1 MKTYSRTETIAR
13 MNALA
18 GANVPFL
25 FIVDY
30 AQEQSHIEPLD
41 RIDPATCLFQFPK
54 AGNTETAATALARS
68 TAARCA
74 GPIQWDITPPSPA
87 AYRHSF
93 DLVKQNLLAGNSYLT
108 NLTCRVPVT
117 TNLTLEEI
125 FLHSEALYKLWLK
138 DRFVC
143 FSPEIFVR
151 IEKGK
156 IKSFPMKG
164 TIDATLPDAEQLL
177 MQDTKEAAE
186 HATIVDLIR
195 NDLSMVSEHVEVTS
209 YRYIDRLQTNKGPI
223 LQTSSEICGTLPE
236 DYTAHLGDIIFRLLP
251 AGSITGAP
259 KPKTVEIIAQAED
272 YRRGFYTGI
281 MGHYADGQLDSAVM
295 IPQLLPLRRAA
306 RAFAGTDAGRYH
318 RLHLQKR
325 RTRTAELPLCP
336 ARRMRRHS
344 DCETRP
350 ADRHLH
356 RQHRPF
362 RRHPLVHAGTSP
374 AERNQTGSL
383 AGRRNLAGKRH
394 QTGRLAF
401 ILYRQTI
408 QCHD

>member
-54 AGNTETAATALARS
+54 AGNAGAAATALARS

-74 GPIQWDITPPSPA
+74 GPIQWDIIPPSPT

-164 TIDATLPDAEQLL
+164 TIDATL
-177 MQDTKEAAE
+177 
-186 HATIVDLIR
+186 
-195 NDLSMVSEHVEVTS
+195 
-209 YRYIDRLQTNKGPI
+209 
-223 LQTSSEICGTLPE
+223 
-236 DYTAHLGDIIFRLLP
+236 
-251 AGSITGAP
+251 
-259 KPKTVEIIAQAED
+259 
-272 YRRGFYTGI
+272 
-281 MGHYADGQLDSAVM
+281 
-295 IPQLLPLRRAA
+295 
-306 RAFAGTDAGRYH
+306 
-318 RLHLQKR
+318 
-325 RTRTAELPLCP
+325 
-336 ARRMRRHS
+336 
-344 DCETRP
+344 
-350 ADRHLH
+350 
-356 RQHRPF
+356 
-362 RRHPLVHAGTSP
+362 
-374 AERNQTGSL
+374 
-383 AGRRNLAGKRH
+383 
-394 QTGRLAF
+394 
-401 ILYRQTI
+401 
-408 QCHD
+408 

>member
-251 AGSITGAP
+251 AGSITGWC
-259 KPKTVEIIAQAED
+259 
-272 YRRGFYTGI
+272 
-281 MGHYADGQLDSAVM
+281 
-295 IPQLLPLRRAA
+295 AA
-306 RAFAGTDAGRYH
+306 A
-318 RLHLQKR
+318 
-325 RTRTAELPLCP
+325 LC
-336 ARRMRRHS
+336 MS
-344 DCETRP
+344 DCHDT
-350 ADRHLH
+350 LH
-356 RQHRPF
+356 R
-362 RRHPLVHAGTSP
+362 
-374 AERNQTGSL
+374 
-383 AGRRNLAGKRH
+383 AGKRPAPLQGRRRH
-394 QTGRLAF
+394 HRQKPVGKRIQRSNTENICAYLLKPYASTTEGSATFPATTGG
-401 ILYRQTI
+401 
-408 QCHD
+408 

>member
-195 NDLSMVSEHVEVTS
+195 NDLSMVAGNVRVAR
-209 YRYIDRLQTNKGPI
+209 YRYCERIDTNRGPI
-223 LQTSSEICGTLPE
+223 CQTSSEICG
-236 DYTAHLGDIIFRLLP
+236 DLLLFC
-251 AGSITGAP
+251 G
-259 KPKTVEIIAQAED
+259 
-272 YRRGFYTGI
+272 
-281 MGHYADGQLDSAVM
+281 
-295 IPQLLPLRRAA
+295 
-306 RAFAGTDAGRYH
+306 GT
-318 RLHLQKR
+318 
-325 RTRTAELPLCP
+325 
-336 ARRMRRHS
+336 
-344 DCETRP
+344 
-350 ADRHLH
+350 
-356 RQHRPF
+356 F
-362 RRHPLVHAGTSP
+362 
-374 AERNQTGSL
+374 
-383 AGRRNLAGKRH
+383 
-394 QTGRLAF
+394 
-401 ILYRQTI
+401 
-408 QCHD
+408 

>member
-1 MKTYSRTETIAR
+1 

-209 YRYIDRLQTNKGPI
+209 YRYIDRLQTNK
-223 LQTSSEICGTLPE
+223 
-236 DYTAHLGDIIFRLLP
+236 AHPPD
-251 AGSITGAP
+251 
-259 KPKTVEIIAQAED
+259 
-272 YRRGFYTGI
+272 
-281 MGHYADGQLDSAVM
+281 QLRDM
-295 IPQLLPLRRAA
+295 R
-306 RAFAGTDAGRYH
+306 H
-318 RLHLQKR
+318 
-325 RTRTAELPLCP
+325 P
-336 ARRMRRHS
+336 ARR
-344 DCETRP
+344 
-350 ADRHLH
+350 LH
-356 RQHRPF
+356 RTPGRHHLPPASCRLHHRCPQAQNRRNHRP
-362 RRHPLVHAGTSP
+362 
-374 AERNQTGSL
+374 
-383 AGRRNLAGKRH
+383 GRGLPPGLLHRASWGIMPTDSWTALS
-394 QTGRLAF
+394 
-401 ILYRQTI
+401 
-408 QCHD
+408 

>member
-54 AGNTETAATALARS
+54 AGNTETAATALARN

-295 IPQLLPLRRAA
+295 IRFIEQENGQLH
-306 RAFAGTDAGRYH
+306 FKAGGGITAKSRWESEYNEVI
-318 RLHLQKR
+318 QKIYV
-325 RTRTAELPLCP
+325 P
-336 ARRMRRHS
+336 
-344 DCETRP
+344 
-350 ADRHLH
+350 
-356 RQHRPF
+356 
-362 RRHPLVHAGTSP
+362 
-374 AERNQTGSL
+374 
-383 AGRRNLAGKRH
+383 
-394 QTGRLAF
+394 
-401 ILYRQTI
+401 IY
-408 QCHD
+408 

>member
-177 MQDTKEAAE
+177 MQDTKEAARC
-186 HATIVDLIR
+186 V
-195 NDLSMVSEHVEVTS
+195 
-209 YRYIDRLQTNKGPI
+209 
-223 LQTSSEICGTLPE
+223 
-236 DYTAHLGDIIFRLLP
+236 
-251 AGSITGAP
+251 
-259 KPKTVEIIAQAED
+259 
-272 YRRGFYTGI
+272 
-281 MGHYADGQLDSAVM
+281 
-295 IPQLLPLRRAA
+295 
-306 RAFAGTDAGRYH
+306 
-318 RLHLQKR
+318 
-325 RTRTAELPLCP
+325 
-336 ARRMRRHS
+336 
-344 DCETRP
+344 
-350 ADRHLH
+350 
-356 RQHRPF
+356 
-362 RRHPLVHAGTSP
+362 
-374 AERNQTGSL
+374 
-383 AGRRNLAGKRH
+383 
-394 QTGRLAF
+394 
-401 ILYRQTI
+401 
-408 QCHD
+408 